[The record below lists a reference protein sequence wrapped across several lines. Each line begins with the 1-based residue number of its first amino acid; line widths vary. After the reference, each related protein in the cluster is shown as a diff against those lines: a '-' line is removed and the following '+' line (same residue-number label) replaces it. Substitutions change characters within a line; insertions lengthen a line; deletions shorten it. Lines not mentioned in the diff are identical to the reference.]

1 MAVRRTCPLAKIIVI
16 GPAPPVGSTTQ
27 LNVIR
32 EAMTEMYASLDIAF
46 VDVRDVVNA
55 ANKGLYTGS
64 DMVHPG
70 DAGHVYRGMQMA
82 IRVSNQ
88 L

>member
-1 MAVRRTCPLAKIIVI
+1 MIGLATPI
-16 GPAPPVGSTTQ
+16 GSTTQ
-27 LNVIR
+27 LNTIR
-32 EAMTEMYASLDIAF
+32 EAMTEMCASLDIAF
-46 VDVRDVVNA
+46 VDVRDVANA
-55 ANKGLYTGS
+55 SNKGLYTGS

-70 DAGHVYRGMQMA
+70 DAGHVYWGMQMA

>member
-55 ANKGLYTGS
+55 ANKDLYTGS
-64 DMVHPG
+64 DMVHPAMPG
-70 DAGHVYRGMQMA
+70 TFTGVCRWQ
-82 IRVSNQ
+82 
-88 L
+88 

>member
-1 MAVRRTCPLAKIIVI
+1 MI

-55 ANKGLYTGS
+55 ANKDLYTGS
-64 DMVHPG
+64 DMVHPAMPDTFTG
-70 DAGHVYRGMQMA
+70 VCRWQ
-82 IRVSNQ
+82 
-88 L
+88 

>member
-1 MAVRRTCPLAKIIVI
+1 
-16 GPAPPVGSTTQ
+16 
-27 LNVIR
+27 
-32 EAMTEMYASLDIAF
+32 MTEMYASLDIAF

-64 DMVHPG
+64 DMVPPG

>member
-1 MAVRRTCPLAKIIVI
+1 
-16 GPAPPVGSTTQ
+16 
-27 LNVIR
+27 
-32 EAMTEMYASLDIAF
+32 MYASLDIAF

-55 ANKGLYTGS
+55 ANKDLYTGS

-82 IRVSNQ
+82 IRGSNQ